1 MTLLCCHLSC
11 CLFHHDDVTSYPV
24 LPMKWRSTK
33 IRSANYECQCF
44 LMMLFKLRSPR
55 LFHHFVQQF
64 LLAQDKSYH
73 HYFDFFL
80 FFFFP
85 SFPPASPKETL
96 THPAPLVFV
105 LGSRCRN
112 RSSHKKKKE
121 KDSAHYWN
129 TDMRC
134 GRNKCINIFLRQIR
148 SEQKPAIWLRGWRA
162 SVPSS

>member
-11 CLFHHDDVTSYPV
+11 YLFHHDVVTSYPL

-80 FFFFP
+80 FFLPFFP
-85 SFPPASPKETL
+85 SSLTKRNSHTSCSSRVCFREPPPKQISPQE
-96 THPAPLVFV
+96 
-105 LGSRCRN
+105 
-112 RSSHKKKKE
+112 KKKKIQLITE
-121 KDSAHYWN
+121 IQIWGVVGTSAL
-129 TDMRC
+129 TF
-134 GRNKCINIFLRQIR
+134 FLD
-148 SEQKPAIWLRGWRA
+148 K
-162 SVPSS
+162 